1 MKTQYTSSSGSKKDI
16 QQLMRVALGQ
26 EFADLA
32 VVNSRLLNVY
42 TGELLEGLAVCTK
55 GSWIA
60 YVGKDTE
67 KKIGP
72 QTEIIDAAGKMLI
85 PGLIDGHTHLA
96 WLGSV
101 EAFLEPIMAGGTTA
115 LVTESLEV
123 YAVAGLAG
131 VNDFLDALGDQPIKV
146 FSTAP
151 FMASISRRAHG
162 IDPADLKE
170 LLSRR
175 DIVGLGESYWQTVL
189 QKPDQALPT
198 LETALHSG
206 KPLEGHTAGARGNK
220 LAAYLAAGISSCHE
234 PITADEVLERLRL
247 GIHVMIREGS
257 IRRDLEAIAAV
268 KDAGVDTRRLI
279 LVTDGLSPQDLTE
292 KGGMEFVVR
301 KAIEHGFDPIVA
313 VQMATLNVAEHF
325 RLDAVIGGIAPGR
338 SADMLVLPNFQ
349 TFRAEIVISNGK
361 VIARQGRLLVEP
373 RRHRYLPASL
383 TSVLLPDDVTPTDFQ
398 IVAEGATRANV
409 RVIEMVTDLVT
420 KEIVLD
426 LLVTDG
432 RINAE
437 PGRDIVKVAAIDRTH
452 VPGKRFVGLI
462 KGFGLKAGALACS
475 AAWDTSDI
483 IVAGADDGDMAIA
496 VNRIRKLQ
504 GGVVVVADGTIE
516 AELPL
521 PVFGLMSEESL
532 DRVAAKLAE
541 IKASVNRLGCP
552 FPDPLL
558 TLVTLTGAAIPY
570 LRICEEGLVNLKN
583 GTTVGLFAN

>member
-1 MKTQYTSSSGSKKDI
+1 MKTHHTSPSASKKDI
-16 QQLMRVALGQ
+16 RQLMRVALAQ

-42 TGELLEGLAVCTK
+42 TGEVLDGMAVCSK

-60 YVGKDTE
+60 YVGRDTE
-67 KKIGP
+67 NKIGP
-72 QTEIIDAAGKMLI
+72 QTEIIDAAGKMLV

-101 EAFLEPIMAGGTTA
+101 AAFLEPIMAGGTTA

-131 VNDFLDALGDQPIKV
+131 VNDFLAALSDQPIKI

-162 IDPADLKE
+162 IDSADLNE
-170 LLSRR
+170 LLSRE
-175 DIVGLGESYWQTVL
+175 DVVGLGESYWQSVI
-189 QKPDQALPT
+189 QEPDRALPA
-198 LETALHSG
+198 LEAALRSG
-206 KPLEGHTAGARGNK
+206 KTLEGHTAGARGNK

-257 IRRDLEAIAAV
+257 IRRDLEAIAAI
-268 KDAGVDTRRLI
+268 KDAGIDTRRLI
-279 LVTDGLSPQDLTE
+279 LVTDGLSPRDLIE

-338 SADMLVLPNFQ
+338 SADMLVLPDLR
-349 TFRAEIVISNGK
+349 TFRADIVIGNGK
-361 VIARQGRLLVEP
+361 VIARQGRLMVEP

-383 TSVLLPDDVTPTDFQ
+383 TSVLLPEDVRPIDFQ
-398 IVAEGATRANV
+398 IAAEGETRVKV

-420 KEIVLD
+420 KETVLD

-432 RINAE
+432 RIHAD
-437 PGRDIVKVAAIDRTH
+437 PGRDLVKVAAIDRTH
-452 VPGKRFVGLI
+452 VPGKTFVGLI
-462 KGFGLKAGALACS
+462 KGFGLKAGAVACS

-483 IVAGADDGDMAIA
+483 IVAGADDDDMAIA

-504 GGVVVVADGTIE
+504 GGIVVAVDGAIE

-521 PVFGLMSEESL
+521 PVFGLMSEETL
-532 DRVAAKLAE
+532 QRVAAKLAE
-541 IKASVNRLGCP
+541 VTSSVNRLGCP

-558 TLVTLTGAAIPY
+558 TLITLTGAAIPY

-583 GTTVGLFAN
+583 GATMGLFAN

>member
-1 MKTQYTSSSGSKKDI
+1 MKTQHTSPSGSKKDI
-16 QQLMRVALGQ
+16 RQLMRVALAQ
-26 EFADLA
+26 EFADLV
-32 VVNSRLLNVY
+32 VVNSRMLNVY
-42 TGELLEGLAVCTK
+42 TGEVLGGMAVCTK
-55 GSWIA
+55 GAWIA
-60 YVGKDTE
+60 YVGRDTE
-67 KKIGP
+67 NKIGP
-72 QTEIIDAAGKMLI
+72 QTEVIDAAGKLLV

-101 EAFLEPIMAGGTTA
+101 AAFLEPIMAGGTTA

-131 VNDFLDALGDQPIKV
+131 VNDFLAALTDQPIKI

-162 IDPADLKE
+162 IEPADLDE
-170 LLSRR
+170 LLSRG

-189 QKPDQALPT
+189 QRSDLAVPT
-198 LETALHSG
+198 LETALHTG
-206 KPLEGHTAGARGNK
+206 KSLEGHTAGARGNK

-301 KAIEHGFDPIVA
+301 KAIDHGFDPIVA

-338 SADMLVLPNFQ
+338 AADMLILPDLQ
-349 TFRAEIVISNGK
+349 TFRAEIVISNGR
-361 VIARQGRLLVEP
+361 VIARQGRLVVEP

-398 IVAEGATRANV
+398 IVAERATRVNV

-420 KEIVLD
+420 KETVLD
-426 LLVTDG
+426 LFVTDG
-432 RINAE
+432 RINAD
-437 PGRDIVKVAAIDRTH
+437 PGRDLVKVAAIDRTH
-452 VPGKRFVGLI
+452 VPGKTFVGLI

-504 GGVVVVADGTIE
+504 GGVVVAADGAIE

-521 PVFGLMSEESL
+521 PVFGLMSEEPL
-532 DRVAAKLAE
+532 ERVAAKLAE

-583 GTTVGLFAN
+583 GATVGLFAN

>member
-1 MKTQYTSSSGSKKDI
+1 MKSRHTSSSGSRKDI
-16 QQLMRVALGQ
+16 QQLMRVALAQ

-42 TGELLEGLAVCTK
+42 TGEVLEGMAVCAK

-67 KKIGP
+67 NKIGP

-101 EAFLEPIMAGGTTA
+101 EAFLGPIMAGGTTA

-131 VNDFLDALGDQPIKV
+131 VNDFLDALRDQPIKI

-162 IDPADLKE
+162 IDTADLKE

-189 QKPDQALPT
+189 QKPDLALPT
-198 LETALHSG
+198 LEAALHSG

-279 LVTDGLSPQDLTE
+279 LVTDGLSPQDLIE

-338 SADMLVLPNFQ
+338 SADMLVLSDLK

-361 VIARQGRLLVEP
+361 VIARQGRLSVEP

-398 IVAEGATRANV
+398 IVAEGADRVTV

-420 KEIVLD
+420 KEIVLE
-426 LLVTDG
+426 LLATDA
-432 RINAE
+432 RLNAD
-437 PGRDIVKVAAIDRTH
+437 PGRDLAKVAAIDRTH
-452 VPGKRFVGLI
+452 VPAKRFVGLI
-462 KGFGLKAGALACS
+462 KGLGLKAGALACS

-483 IVAGADDGDMAIA
+483 IIAGVDDGDMAIA

-532 DRVAAKLAE
+532 ERVAAKLAE

-558 TLVTLTGAAIPY
+558 TLATLTGAAIPY
-570 LRICEEGLVNLKN
+570 LRICEEGLVNLKD
-583 GTTVGLFAN
+583 GATVGLFAT

>member
-1 MKTQYTSSSGSKKDI
+1 MKTQHTSPSGSKKDI
-16 QQLMRVALGQ
+16 QQLMRVALAQ

-32 VVNSRLLNVY
+32 VVNGRLLNVY
-42 TGELLEGLAVCTK
+42 TGELLEGMAVCTK

-60 YVGKDTE
+60 YVGRDTE
-67 KKIGP
+67 NKIGS
-72 QTEIIDAAGKMLI
+72 QTEIIDAARKMLI

-131 VNDFLDALGDQPIKV
+131 VNDFLDALCDQPIKI

-170 LLSRR
+170 LLSRG

-189 QKPDQALPT
+189 QKPELALPT

-234 PITADEVLERLRL
+234 PITADEVIERLRL

-279 LVTDGLSPQDLTE
+279 LVTDGLSPQDLID

-325 RLDAVIGGIAPGR
+325 RLDAVLGGIAPGR
-338 SADMLVLPNFQ
+338 SADMLVLPDLK

-383 TSVLLPDDVTPTDFQ
+383 TSVLLPDDVTPIDFQ
-398 IVAEGATRANV
+398 IVADGATRVTV

-420 KEIVLD
+420 KEIFLD

-432 RINAE
+432 RITAE
-437 PGRDIVKVAAIDRTH
+437 PGRDLVKVAAIDRTH
-452 VPGKRFVGLI
+452 VPGKRSVGLI

-504 GGVVVVADGTIE
+504 GGAVVVADGAIE

-532 DRVAAKLAE
+532 DRVAAKLSE
-541 IKASVNRLGCP
+541 IKAAVNRLGCP
-552 FPDPLL
+552 FHDPLL

-570 LRICEEGLVNLKN
+570 MRICEEGLVNLKN
-583 GTTVGLFAN
+583 GATGGLFVT

>member
-1 MKTQYTSSSGSKKDI
+1 MKTRHTSSSGSRKDI
-16 QQLMRVALGQ
+16 QQLMRVALAR

-42 TGELLEGLAVCTK
+42 TGEVLEGMAVCTK

-67 KKIGP
+67 NKIGP

-101 EAFLEPIMAGGTTA
+101 EAFLESIMAGGTTA

-131 VNDFLDALGDQPIKV
+131 VNDFLDALRDQPIKI

-162 IDPADLKE
+162 IEAADLKE

-189 QKPDQALPT
+189 QKPELALPT
-198 LETALHSG
+198 LEAALHSG

-279 LVTDGLSPQDLTE
+279 LVTDGLSPQDLIE

-338 SADMLVLPNFQ
+338 SADMLVLSDLK

-361 VIARQGRLLVEP
+361 VIARQGLLSVEP

-398 IVAEGATRANV
+398 IVAEGADRVTV

-420 KEIVLD
+420 KETVLD
-426 LLVTDG
+426 LLATDG
-432 RINAE
+432 RLNAD
-437 PGRDIVKVAAIDRTH
+437 PGRDLAKVAAIDRTH
-452 VPGKRFVGLI
+452 VPAKRFVGLI
-462 KGFGLKAGALACS
+462 KGLGLKAGALACS

-483 IVAGADDGDMAIA
+483 IIAGVDDGDMAIA
-496 VNRIRKLQ
+496 VNRIRQLQ
-504 GGVVVVADGTIE
+504 GGVVVVADGEIE

-532 DRVAAKLAE
+532 ERVAAKLAE
-541 IKASVNRLGCP
+541 IKSSVNRLGCP

-558 TLVTLTGAAIPY
+558 TLATLTGAAIPY

-583 GTTVGLFAN
+583 GATVGLFAT

>member
-1 MKTQYTSSSGSKKDI
+1 
-16 QQLMRVALGQ
+16 MRVALAQ

-32 VVNSRLLNVY
+32 VVNSRSLNVY
-42 TGELLEGLAVCTK
+42 TGEVLDGMAVCSK

-67 KKIGP
+67 NKIGP
-72 QTEIIDAAGKMLI
+72 QTEIIDAAGEMLV

-101 EAFLEPIMAGGTTA
+101 AAFLEPIMAGGTTA

-131 VNDFLDALGDQPIKV
+131 VNDFLAALSDQPIKI

-162 IDPADLKE
+162 IDSARPERALVPGRRRRAGRIPTGSRSSRSRTGHCPHLK
-170 LLSRR
+170 
-175 DIVGLGESYWQTVL
+175 TVL
-189 QKPDQALPT
+189 C
-198 LETALHSG
+198 SG
-206 KPLEGHTAGARGNK
+206 KTLEGHTAGARGNK

-257 IRRDLEAIAAV
+257 IRRDLEAIAAI
-268 KDAGVDTRRLI
+268 KDAGIDTRRLI
-279 LVTDGLSPQDLTE
+279 LVTDGLSPRDLIE

-338 SADMLVLPNFQ
+338 SADMLVLPDLR
-349 TFRAEIVISNGK
+349 TFRADIVIGNGK
-361 VIARQGRLLVEP
+361 VIARQGRLMVAP

-383 TSVLLPDDVTPTDFQ
+383 TSVLLPEDVRPIDFQ
-398 IVAEGATRANV
+398 IAAEGETRVNV

-420 KEIVLD
+420 KETVLD

-432 RINAE
+432 RIHAD
-437 PGRDIVKVAAIDRTH
+437 PGRDLVKVAAIDRTH
-452 VPGKRFVGLI
+452 VPGKTFVGLI
-462 KGFGLKAGALACS
+462 KGFGLKAGAVACS

-483 IVAGADDGDMAIA
+483 IVAGADDDDMAIA

-504 GGVVVVADGTIE
+504 GGVVVAVDGAID

-521 PVFGLMSEESL
+521 PVFGLMSEETL
-532 DRVAAKLAE
+532 QRVAAKLAE
-541 IKASVNRLGCP
+541 VTSSVNRLGCP

-558 TLVTLTGAAIPY
+558 TLITLTGAAIPY

-583 GTTVGLFAN
+583 GATMGLFAN

>member
-1 MKTQYTSSSGSKKDI
+1 MKPQHTASSGARKDI
-16 QQLMRVALGQ
+16 QQLMRVALAQ

-42 TGELLEGLAVCTK
+42 TGEVLEGMAVCTK
-55 GSWIA
+55 GSRIA
-60 YVGKDTE
+60 YVGKDTDN
-67 KKIGP
+67 KIGP
-72 QTEIIDAAGKMLI
+72 QTEIIDAAGKMLT

-101 EAFLEPIMAGGTTA
+101 EAFLGPIMAGGTTA

-131 VNDFLDALGDQPIKV
+131 VNDFLDALSDQPIKIL
-146 FSTAP
+146 SSAP

-170 LLSRR
+170 LLSRGN
-175 DIVGLGESYWQTVL
+175 IVGLGESYWQTVL
-189 QKPDQALPT
+189 QKPDLALPT
-198 LETALHSG
+198 LKTALHSG

-268 KDAGVDTRRLI
+268 KDAGIDTRRLI

-325 RLDAVIGGIAPGR
+325 RLDAEIGGIAPGR
-338 SADMLVLPNFQ
+338 SADMLVLADLKR
-349 TFRAEIVISNGK
+349 FRVEIVISNGK

-373 RRHRYLPASL
+373 RHHRYLPPSL
-383 TSVLLPDDVTPTDFQ
+383 TSVLLPDEVTPTDFQ
-398 IVAEGATRANV
+398 IAAEGADRVTV
-409 RVIEMVTDLVT
+409 RVIEMVTELVT
-420 KEIVLD
+420 RETVLD
-426 LLVTDG
+426 LSVTDG
-432 RINAE
+432 RINAD
-437 PGRDIVKVAAIDRTH
+437 PDRDFVKVAAIDRTH
-452 VPGKRFVGLI
+452 VPGKRYVGLI

-496 VNRIRKLQ
+496 VNRIRQLQ

-532 DRVAAKLAE
+532 ERVAAKLAE

-552 FPDPLL
+552 FADPLL
-558 TLVTLTGAAIPY
+558 TLVTLTSAAIPY
-570 LRICEEGLVNLKN
+570 FRICEEGLVNLKN
-583 GTTVGLFAN
+583 GATVGLFAT

>member
-1 MKTQYTSSSGSKKDI
+1 
-16 QQLMRVALGQ
+16 MRVALAQ

-42 TGELLEGLAVCTK
+42 TGEVLGGMAVCTK

-67 KKIGP
+67 NKIGP
-72 QTEIIDAAGKMLI
+72 QTEIVDAAGKMLV

-101 EAFLEPIMAGGTTA
+101 AAFLEPIMAGGTTA
-115 LVTESLEV
+115 LVTETLEV

-131 VNDFLDALGDQPIKV
+131 VNDFLAALSDQPIKI

-162 IDPADLKE
+162 IDSADLNE
-170 LLSRR
+170 LLSRE
-175 DIVGLGESYWQTVL
+175 DIIGLGESYWQTIL
-189 QKPDQALPT
+189 QKPDLAVPT
-198 LETALHSG
+198 LEAALHSG
-206 KPLEGHTAGARGNK
+206 KTLEGHTAGARGNK

-257 IRRDLEAIAAV
+257 IRRDLEAIAAI

-279 LVTDGLSPQDLTE
+279 LVTDGLSPRDLIE

-301 KAIEHGFDPIVA
+301 KAIAHGFDPIVA

-325 RLDAVIGGIAPGR
+325 RLDAVIGGISPGR
-338 SADMLVLPNFQ
+338 SADMLVLPDLQ
-349 TFRAEIVISNGK
+349 KFRAEIVISNGK

-383 TSVLLPDDVTPTDFQ
+383 TSVLLPDDVKSTDFQ
-398 IVAEGATRANV
+398 IGAEGGTTRANV

-420 KEIVLD
+420 TETILD
-426 LLVTDG
+426 LSVTAG
-432 RINAE
+432 RINAD
-437 PGRDIVKVAAIDRTH
+437 PGRDLVKVAAIDRTH
-452 VPGKRFVGLI
+452 VPGKTFVGLI

-483 IVAGADDGDMAIA
+483 IVAGADDDDMAIA

-504 GGVVVVADGTIE
+504 GGVVVVIDGAIE

-521 PVFGLMSEESL
+521 PVFGLMAEESL
-532 DRVAAKLAE
+532 QWVAAKLAE
-541 IKASVNRLGCP
+541 VNSSVNRIGCP

-558 TLVTLTGAAIPY
+558 TLITLTGAAIPY

-583 GTTVGLFAN
+583 GKTVGLFAN